1 MWLLKDPLT
10 KLEIKRQ
17 KLLDKGAFP
26 KVLEPLYQSAL
37 PPKDALISDLKIL
50 SLDFETT
57 GLNFKEDCV
66 LSMGAVEI
74 YHNEIDFA
82 KGFHHFLD
90 VSDALFKGSPI
101 IHQITPEQLAG
112 GLDPYEAM
120 LKLID
125 LLQGKVLL
133 THAGEIERNFLLK
146 TLKLPLNT
154 FLRIVSLDTFKI
166 EKSLFTYSHNV
177 DDLSLFKIR
186 EKRGLPPYISHN
198 AFADAVSTA
207 EVFLAQIAQIF
218 GKEEKTLLKLF
229 KLQEGLH

>member
-1 MWLLKDPLT
+1 MWLFKDPVT

-17 KLLDKGAFP
+17 KLLDKGAYP
-26 KVLEPLYQSAL
+26 QVLAPLYQRAL
-37 PPKDALISDLKIL
+37 PAPNTLLSELEIV

-90 VSDALFKGSPI
+90 VSEALFKGSPI
-101 IHQITPEQLAG
+101 IHQITPEQLSG

-125 LLQGKVLL
+125 LLPGKVLL
-133 THAGEIERNFLLK
+133 THAGEIEKNFLLK
-146 TLKLPLNT
+146 TLKLPSDT
-154 FLRIVSLDTFKI
+154 FLPLICLDTFKI
-166 EKSLFTYSHNV
+166 EKSLFSYSHNI

-186 EKRGLPPYISHN
+186 EKRGLPTYISHN

-218 GKEEKTLLKLF
+218 GKEEKTLLKLL
-229 KLQEGLH
+229 KLQEGLR